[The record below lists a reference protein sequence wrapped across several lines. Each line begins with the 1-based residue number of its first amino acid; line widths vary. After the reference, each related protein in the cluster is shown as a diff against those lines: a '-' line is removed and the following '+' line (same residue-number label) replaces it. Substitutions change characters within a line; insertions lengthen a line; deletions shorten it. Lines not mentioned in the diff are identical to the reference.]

1 MKSGPTLKPATA
13 RPRAAN
19 AAIRPVAT
27 VVLPT
32 PEWVPA
38 TTSLAVT
45 RAPPPPR
52 SPLDALLAADA
63 LVERVLD
70 LAHLGDQVGGPEQ
83 LGGSIPAG
91 DDHVLEPWP
100 VAQHVDHLGDV
111 QPAKRHRIGEFVE
124 DQQVEGLVRD
134 AALDLVPAFA
144 GQVGGLLE
152 VAGHPGPAVAHA
164 LPGDVAELLGRLPL
178 ANAPLAG
185 LDELVDA
192 DPVAACPAAQHDAEG
207 GGRLPLAV
215 PRVDD
220 QQRVVPPGPRHPLA
234 RRRRGR
240 ALTAHATRR
249 PRPPVAPVAPG
260 RPSAVA
266 PVTARTTPASGLAAS
281 AS

>member
-13 RPRAAN
+13 RPRAAK

-45 RAPPPPR
+45 CVPPPPR
-52 SPLDALLAADA
+52 SPLDALLAADG

-70 LAHLGDQVGGPEQ
+70 LAHLGDQVGGLEQ
-83 LGGSIPAG
+83 LGGSVAAG
-91 DDHVLEPWP
+91 DDHVLESGP
-100 VAQHVDHLGDV
+100 VAQHVDHLGGV
-111 QPAKRHRIGEFVE
+111 HPAERHRIGELVE
-124 DQQVEGLVRD
+124 DQQVVGLVRD
-134 AALDLVPAFA
+134 AALDLVPALT
-144 GQVGGLLE
+144 GQVGGLLQI
-152 VAGHPGPAVAHA
+152 AGHPGPAVAHA
-164 LPGDVAELLGRLPL
+164 LPGDVAKLLGRLPL

-215 PRVDD
+215 ARIDD
-220 QQRVVPPGPRHPLA
+220 QQGVVPPGSRHPLA
-234 RRRRGR
+234 GRPRGR
-240 ALTAHATRR
+240 AFTAHATRLLR
-249 PRPPVAPVAPG
+249 
-260 RPSAVA
+260 
-266 PVTARTTPASGLAAS
+266 
-281 AS
+281 